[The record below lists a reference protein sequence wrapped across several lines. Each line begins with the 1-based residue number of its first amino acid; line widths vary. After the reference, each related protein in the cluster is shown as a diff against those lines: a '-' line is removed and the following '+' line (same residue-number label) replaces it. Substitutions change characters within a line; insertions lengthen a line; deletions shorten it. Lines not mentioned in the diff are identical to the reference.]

1 MNRAVIKT
9 PPEDLEQVA
18 MLFDALGNATR
29 QKIILMHEP
38 GEELSIKEIADQFD
52 LGRTTVVHHIT
63 VLFNNGVLRLRKCGR
78 QRLYSV
84 NYEAIWEGLQKMRF
98 YIANVM
104 AGRGNSEP
112 SILADEEPDEDT
124 PTDFLLKPIGGCRDG
139 FHSKDAAQRQP

>member
-38 GEELSIKEIADQFD
+38 GEELSIKEIAEQFD

-63 VLFNNGVLRLRKCGR
+63 VLFNNGVLRLRKSGR

-84 NYEAIWEGLQKMRF
+84 NYEAIWEGLKKMRF

-104 AGRGNSEP
+104 ADAGNSEP
-112 SILADEEPDEDT
+112 SVLNGEDPDEEAPSEFL
-124 PTDFLLKPIGGCRDG
+124 PKPFGRRDFQSRG
-139 FHSKDAAQRQP
+139 AAQR